1 MTSPLLLN
9 RKELAARIGIS
20 TSLLDNWR
28 KDPTFPAPL
37 ARALMWNWAEVAAW
51 LDAEPRCDEPFLA
64 SKGHQAKP
72 AVRNR
77 RSKHDAKDAA

>member
-1 MTSPLLLN
+1 MTDPVLLP

-28 KDPTFPAPL
+28 RDPTFPAPL
-37 ARALMWNWAEVAAW
+37 ARVRMWNWAEVSDW
-51 LDAEPRCDEPFLA
+51 LQAEPRSDETFLS

-72 AVRNR
+72 PVHNR
-77 RSKHDAKDAA
+77 RSKHDKDAA